1 VWVRIDTGRDTR
13 MEIEAVPG
21 AYMCTEG
28 ASGHEVHYVDKT
40 KCCTCGGTGDLRC
53 EHIDAVARYLQSGG
67 KRARALEPGEVPIAC
82 PLCGAGVQSRAGSPI
97 WRCPADPAHYW
108 QWRGEEGGVRAFL
121 TGAHPA
127 KAGAFYEQTSEERE
141 SFRDDAQTQMLRL
154 GYAICP

>member
-82 PLCGAGVQSRAGSPI
+82 PLCGAGPRPLLAVARGRRWGAGVPYGRPSRQG
-97 WRCPADPAHYW
+97 RCVLRAD
-108 QWRGEEGGVRAFL
+108 V
-121 TGAHPA
+121 
-127 KAGAFYEQTSEERE
+127 
-141 SFRDDAQTQMLRL
+141 
-154 GYAICP
+154 